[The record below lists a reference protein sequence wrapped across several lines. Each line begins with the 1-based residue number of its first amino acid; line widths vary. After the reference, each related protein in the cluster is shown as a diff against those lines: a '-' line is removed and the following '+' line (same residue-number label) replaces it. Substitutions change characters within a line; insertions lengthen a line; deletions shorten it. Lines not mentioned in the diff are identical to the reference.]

1 MQYYHCRWKII
12 TLFFVALT
20 FISSTAS
27 AQDKLLFSGFAFS
40 GNYENRKELYPYS
53 STVELLKSDNGQPL
67 LNKVFYEK
75 IKSRPH
81 EDARLTTELGRI
93 GQGNQITV
101 AFALTYEKVEY
112 MELDGHLLLFL
123 GINANVLAFDRASK
137 QLIAAY
143 PLRIRYHDTVNQRLS
158 DEQIVALFKKLYLTN
173 ELGINPF
180 DEWLNKFAGITFKG
194 RHTKYLQV
202 KNIDIEPEALKMVTA
217 NNQSPKALKNL
228 IANELE
234 SSIASTNNIP
244 IIPWSP
250 GEVVGRVMALRFC
263 DGNTFNLN
271 LPNPDYEVDFAL
283 RAFRGTEVEG
293 AYSKQKIYRT
303 LGTIKI
309 YEPGSK
315 KYLLNENIYNT
326 QIVTLAKAYD
336 AKIEDWEQY
345 KKTLNELLY
354 DTSKQFSSVN
364 SGWIKEHAS
373 RGAEAINTFHD
384 ASKIIDQ
391 LK

>member
-1 MQYYHCRWKII
+1 MRYYSLKII
-12 TLFFVALT
+12 TLIFIALT
-20 FISSTAS
+20 FLSSIAS

-40 GNYENRKELYPYS
+40 GNFENRKELYPYS
-53 STVELLKSDNGQPL
+53 SQIELLKSDNGQPL

-75 IKSRPH
+75 IRSRPS

-123 GINANVLAFDRASK
+123 GINANVLAFDRATK

-143 PLRIRYHDTVNQRLS
+143 PLRIRYHDTVNHRLNN
-158 DEQIVALFKKLYLTN
+158 EEIVGLFKRLYLTN

-180 DEWLNKFAGITFKG
+180 DEWLNRFAQISFKG
-194 RHTKYLQV
+194 RYTKYLQV
-202 KNIDIEPEALKMVTA
+202 KKIDIEPEALTFISA

-263 DGNTFNLN
+263 DGNTFMLN
-271 LPNPDYEVDFAL
+271 LPNPDFEVDFSL

-293 AYSKQKIYRT
+293 SYSKQKVYRV

-309 YEPGSK
+309 LQSDIK
-315 KYLLNENIYNT
+315 KYHLNENIYNT
-326 QIVTLAKAYD
+326 QIVTLARAYD
-336 AKIEDWEQY
+336 AKVEDWEQY

-354 DTSKQFSSVN
+354 ETSKQFSNVN

-373 RGAEAINTFHD
+373 RGSEAVNTFRD
-384 ASKIIDQ
+384 ASHLIDQ

>member
-1 MQYYHCRWKII
+1 MHYYRWKIA
-12 TLFFVALT
+12 TLLFMVLAFV
-20 FISSTAS
+20 SSTVS

-53 STVELLKSDNGQPL
+53 SQIELLKSENGQPL

-75 IKSRPH
+75 IRNRPS

-112 MELDGHLLLFL
+112 MELDGHLLLFI
-123 GINANVLAFDRASK
+123 GINANVLAFDRTSK

-143 PLRIRYHDTVNQRLS
+143 PLRIRYHDSVNHRLS
-158 DEQIVALFKKLYLTN
+158 DAEIVTLYRKLYLTN

-180 DEWLNKFAGITFKG
+180 DEWLNKFAQIAFKG

-202 KNIDIEPEALKMVTA
+202 KDIDIEPEALKYITA
-217 NNQSPKALKNL
+217 NNQSPKSLKNL

-271 LPNPDYEVDFAL
+271 LPNPDYEVDFSL

-293 AYSKQKIYRT
+293 AYAKQKIFRT

-309 YEPGSK
+309 YQPDIK
-315 KYLLNENIYNT
+315 KYHLNENIYNT

-336 AKIEDWEQY
+336 ARVEDWEQY

-354 DTSKQFSSVN
+354 DTSKQFSNVN

-373 RGAEAINTFHD
+373 RGADAIDTFRD

>member
-1 MQYYHCRWKII
+1 MRYYNLKII
-12 TLFFVALT
+12 TLIFIALT
-20 FISSTAS
+20 FISSIAS

-40 GNYENRKELYPYS
+40 GNFENRKELYPYS
-53 STVELLKSDNGQPL
+53 SQIELLKSDNGQPL

-75 IKSRPH
+75 IRSRPSD
-81 EDARLTTELGRI
+81 DARLTTELGRI

-101 AFALTYEKVEY
+101 AFALTYETVEY

-123 GINANVLAFDRASK
+123 GINANVLAFDRATK

-143 PLRIRYHDTVNQRLS
+143 PLRIRYHDTVTHRLS
-158 DEQIVALFKKLYLTN
+158 NEEVVTLFKRLYLTN

-180 DEWLNKFAGITFKG
+180 DEWLNRFAQISFKG
-194 RHTKYLQV
+194 RYTKYLQV
-202 KNIDIEPEALKMVTA
+202 KNITIEPEALTFISA
-217 NNQSPKALKNL
+217 NNQNPKALKNL

-234 SSIASTNNIP
+234 TSIASTNNIP

-263 DGNTFNLN
+263 DGNTFMLN
-271 LPNPDYEVDFAL
+271 MPNPDFEVDFSL
-283 RAFRGTEVEG
+283 RAFRGAEVEG
-293 AYSKQKIYRT
+293 SYSKQKVYRV

-309 YEPGSK
+309 LQSDIK
-315 KYLLNENIYNT
+315 KYYLNENIYNT
-326 QIVTLAKAYD
+326 QIVTLARAYD
-336 AKIEDWEQY
+336 AKVGDWEQY

-354 DTSKQFSSVN
+354 ETSKQFSNVN
-364 SGWIKEHAS
+364 SGWIREHAS
-373 RGAEAINTFHD
+373 RGSDAIDTFRD
-384 ASKIIDQ
+384 ASHIIDQ

>member
-1 MQYYHCRWKII
+1 MRYSILQII
-12 TLFFVALT
+12 TLIFTALI
-20 FISSTAS
+20 FISSTAT

-53 STVELLKSDNGQPL
+53 SKIEFLKSENGQPL
-67 LNKVFYEK
+67 LNKVFNEK
-75 IKSRPH
+75 IKSRPN
-81 EDARLTTELGRI
+81 EDARLTSELGRI

-143 PLRIRYHDTVNQRLS
+143 PLRIRYHDTVNERQS
-158 DEQIVALFKKLYLTN
+158 DEQILTLFKKLYLTN

-180 DEWLNKFAGITFKG
+180 DEWLNKFSEIKFKG
-194 RHTKYLQV
+194 RYTKYLQV
-202 KNIDIEPEALKMVTA
+202 KNIDIEPEALKMIA
-217 NNQSPKALKNL
+217 LHNEKPKALKNL

-263 DGNTFNLN
+263 DGNTFMLN
-271 LPNPDYEVDFAL
+271 LPNPDYEVDFTL

-293 AYSKQKIYRT
+293 AYSLQKIYRT

-309 YEPGSK
+309 YQPDIK
-315 KYLLNENIYNT
+315 KYHLNENIYNT

-336 AKIEDWEQY
+336 AKVEDWEQY

-373 RGAEAINTFHD
+373 RGAEAIDTFRD

>member
-1 MQYYHCRWKII
+1 MRYSILQII
-12 TLFFVALT
+12 TLIFTALT
-20 FISSTAS
+20 FISSTAT

-53 STVELLKSDNGQPL
+53 SKIEFLKSENGQPL
-67 LNKVFYEK
+67 LNKVFNEK
-75 IKSRPH
+75 IKSRPN
-81 EDARLTTELGRI
+81 EDARLTSELGRI

-143 PLRIRYHDTVNQRLS
+143 PLRIRYHDTVNERQS
-158 DEQIVALFKKLYLTN
+158 DEQILTLFKKLYLTN

-180 DEWLNKFAGITFKG
+180 DEWLNKFSEIKFKG
-194 RHTKYLQV
+194 RYTKYLQV
-202 KNIDIEPEALKMVTA
+202 KNIDIEPEALKMIA
-217 NNQSPKALKNL
+217 LHNEKPKALKNL

-263 DGNTFNLN
+263 DGNTFMLN
-271 LPNPDYEVDFAL
+271 LPNPDYEVDFTL

-293 AYSKQKIYRT
+293 AYSLQKIYRT

-309 YEPGSK
+309 YQPDIK
-315 KYLLNENIYNT
+315 KYHLNENIYNT

-336 AKIEDWEQY
+336 AKVEDWEQY

-373 RGAEAINTFHD
+373 RGAEAIDTFRD

>member
-1 MQYYHCRWKII
+1 MRYSILQII
-12 TLFFVALT
+12 TLIFTALT
-20 FISSTAS
+20 FISSTAT

-53 STVELLKSDNGQPL
+53 SKIEFLKSENGQPL
-67 LNKVFYEK
+67 LNKVFNEK
-75 IKSRPH
+75 IKSRPN
-81 EDARLTTELGRI
+81 EDARLTSELGRI

-143 PLRIRYHDTVNQRLS
+143 PLRIRYHDTVNERQS
-158 DEQIVALFKKLYLTN
+158 DEQILTLFKKLYLTN

-180 DEWLNKFAGITFKG
+180 DEWLNKFSEIKFKG
-194 RHTKYLQV
+194 RYTKYLQV
-202 KNIDIEPEALKMVTA
+202 KNIDIEPEALKMIA
-217 NNQSPKALKNL
+217 LHNEKPKALKNL

-250 GEVVGRVMALRFC
+250 GEVVGRVMALRFF
-263 DGNTFNLN
+263 DGNTFMLN
-271 LPNPDYEVDFAL
+271 LPNPDYEVDFTL

-293 AYSKQKIYRT
+293 AYSLQKIYRT

-309 YEPGSK
+309 YQPDIK
-315 KYLLNENIYNT
+315 KYHLNENIYNT

-336 AKIEDWEQY
+336 AKVEDWEQY

-373 RGAEAINTFHD
+373 RGAEAIDTFRD

>member
-1 MQYYHCRWKII
+1 MRYYSLKII
-12 TLFFVALT
+12 TLLFIALT
-20 FISSTAS
+20 SISAIAS

-40 GNYENRKELYPYS
+40 GNFENRKELYPYS
-53 STVELLKSDNGQPL
+53 SQIELLKSDNGQAL
-67 LNKVFYEK
+67 LNKVFYDK
-75 IKSRPH
+75 IKNRPN

-101 AFALTYEKVEY
+101 AFALTYETVEY

-123 GINANVLAFDRASK
+123 GINANVLAFDRATK

-143 PLRIRYHDTVNQRLS
+143 PLRIRYHDTVNHRLNN
-158 DEQIVALFKKLYLTN
+158 EEIVALFKRLYLTN

-180 DEWLNKFAGITFKG
+180 DEWLNRFAQIGFKG
-194 RHTKYLQV
+194 SYTKYLQV
-202 KNIDIEPEALKMVTA
+202 KNIDIEPEALTFISA
-217 NNQSPKALKNL
+217 NKQSPKALKNL

-263 DGNTFNLN
+263 DGNTFMLN
-271 LPNPDYEVDFAL
+271 LPNPDFEVDFAL
-283 RAFRGTEVEG
+283 RAFRGAEVEG
-293 AYSKQKIYRT
+293 SYSKQKVYRV

-309 YEPGSK
+309 LQSDIK
-315 KYLLNENIYNT
+315 KYHLNENIYNT
-326 QIVTLAKAYD
+326 QIVTLARAYD
-336 AKIEDWEQY
+336 AKVEDWEQY

-354 DTSKQFSSVN
+354 ETSKQFSSVN

-373 RGAEAINTFHD
+373 RGSEANDTFRD
-384 ASKIIDQ
+384 ASHIIDQ

>member
-1 MQYYHCRWKII
+1 MRYYNLKII
-12 TLFFVALT
+12 TLIFIALT
-20 FISSTAS
+20 FISSIAS

-40 GNYENRKELYPYS
+40 GNFENRKELYPYS
-53 STVELLKSDNGQPL
+53 SQIELLKSDNGQPL

-75 IKSRPH
+75 IRSRPSD
-81 EDARLTTELGRI
+81 DARLTTELGRI

-101 AFALTYEKVEY
+101 AFALTYETVEY

-123 GINANVLAFDRASK
+123 GINANVLAFDRATK

-143 PLRIRYHDTVNQRLS
+143 PLRIRYHDTVTHRLS
-158 DEQIVALFKKLYLTN
+158 NEEVVALFKRLYLTN

-180 DEWLNKFAGITFKG
+180 DEWLNRFAQISFKG
-194 RHTKYLQV
+194 RYTKYLQV
-202 KNIDIEPEALKMVTA
+202 KNITIEPEALTFISA
-217 NNQSPKALKNL
+217 NNQNPKALKNL

-234 SSIASTNNIP
+234 TSIASTNNIP

-263 DGNTFNLN
+263 DGNTFMLN
-271 LPNPDYEVDFAL
+271 MPNPDFEVDFSL
-283 RAFRGTEVEG
+283 RAFRGADVEG
-293 AYSKQKIYRT
+293 SYSKQKVYRV

-309 YEPGSK
+309 LQSDIK
-315 KYLLNENIYNT
+315 KYYLNENIYNT
-326 QIVTLAKAYD
+326 QIVTLARAYD
-336 AKIEDWEQY
+336 AKVGDWEQY

-354 DTSKQFSSVN
+354 ETSKQFSNVN
-364 SGWIKEHAS
+364 SGWIREHAS
-373 RGAEAINTFHD
+373 RGSDAIDTFRD
-384 ASKIIDQ
+384 ASHIIDQ

>member
-1 MQYYHCRWKII
+1 MRYYSLKII
-12 TLFFVALT
+12 TLLFIALT
-20 FISSTAS
+20 SISAIAS

-40 GNYENRKELYPYS
+40 GNFENRKELYPYS
-53 STVELLKSDNGQPL
+53 SQIELLKSDNGQAL
-67 LNKVFYEK
+67 LNKVFYDK
-75 IKSRPH
+75 IKTRPN

-101 AFALTYEKVEY
+101 AFALTYETVEY

-123 GINANVLAFDRASK
+123 GINANVLAFDRATK

-143 PLRIRYHDTVNQRLS
+143 PLRIRYHDTVNHRLNN
-158 DEQIVALFKKLYLTN
+158 EEIVALFKRLYLTN

-180 DEWLNKFAGITFKG
+180 DEWLNRFAQIGFKG
-194 RHTKYLQV
+194 SYTKYLQV
-202 KNIDIEPEALKMVTA
+202 KNIDIEPEALTFISA
-217 NNQSPKALKNL
+217 NKQSPKALKNL

-263 DGNTFNLN
+263 DGNTFMLN
-271 LPNPDYEVDFAL
+271 LPNPDFEVDFAL
-283 RAFRGTEVEG
+283 RAFRGAEVEG
-293 AYSKQKIYRT
+293 SYSKQKVYRV

-309 YEPGSK
+309 LQSDIK
-315 KYLLNENIYNT
+315 KYHLNENIYNT
-326 QIVTLAKAYD
+326 QIVTLARAYD
-336 AKIEDWEQY
+336 AKVEDWEQY

-354 DTSKQFSSVN
+354 ETSKQFSSVN

-373 RGAEAINTFHD
+373 RGSEANDTFRD
-384 ASKIIDQ
+384 ASHIIDQ

>member
-1 MQYYHCRWKII
+1 MRYYNLKII
-12 TLFFVALT
+12 TLIFIALT
-20 FISSTAS
+20 FISSIAS

-40 GNYENRKELYPYS
+40 GNFENRKELYPYS
-53 STVELLKSDNGQPL
+53 SQIELLKSDNGQPL

-75 IKSRPH
+75 IRSRPSD
-81 EDARLTTELGRI
+81 DARLTTELGRI

-101 AFALTYEKVEY
+101 AFALTYETVEY

-123 GINANVLAFDRASK
+123 GINANVLAFDRATK

-143 PLRIRYHDTVNQRLS
+143 PLRIRYHDTVTHRLS
-158 DEQIVALFKKLYLTN
+158 NEEVVALFKRLYLTN

-180 DEWLNKFAGITFKG
+180 DEWLNRFAQISFKG
-194 RHTKYLQV
+194 RYTKYLQV
-202 KNIDIEPEALKMVTA
+202 KNIAIEPEALTFISA
-217 NNQSPKALKNL
+217 NNQNPKALKNL

-234 SSIASTNNIP
+234 TSIASTNNIP

-263 DGNTFNLN
+263 DGNTFMLN
-271 LPNPDYEVDFAL
+271 MPNPDFEVDFSL
-283 RAFRGTEVEG
+283 RAFRGAEVEG
-293 AYSKQKIYRT
+293 SYSKQKVYRV

-309 YEPGSK
+309 LQSDIK
-315 KYLLNENIYNT
+315 KYYLNENIYNT
-326 QIVTLAKAYD
+326 QIVTLARAYD
-336 AKIEDWEQY
+336 AKVGDWEQY

-354 DTSKQFSSVN
+354 ETSKQFSNVN
-364 SGWIKEHAS
+364 SGWIREHAS
-373 RGAEAINTFHD
+373 RGSDAIDTFRD
-384 ASKIIDQ
+384 ASHIIDQ

>member
-1 MQYYHCRWKII
+1 MHYYRWKIA
-12 TLFFVALT
+12 TLLFMVLAFV
-20 FISSTAS
+20 SSTVS

-53 STVELLKSDNGQPL
+53 YQIELLKSENGQPL

-75 IKSRPH
+75 IRNRPS

-112 MELDGHLLLFL
+112 MELDGHLLLFI
-123 GINANVLAFDRASK
+123 GINANVLAFDRTSK

-143 PLRIRYHDTVNQRLS
+143 PLRIRYLDSVNHRLS
-158 DEQIVALFKKLYLTN
+158 DAEIVTLYRKLYLTN

-180 DEWLNKFAGITFKG
+180 DEWLNKFAQIAFKG

-202 KNIDIEPEALKMVTA
+202 KDIDIEPEALKFITA

-271 LPNPDYEVDFAL
+271 LPNPDYEVDFSL

-293 AYSKQKIYRT
+293 AYAKQKIFRT
-303 LGTIKI
+303 LRTIKI
-309 YEPGSK
+309 YQPDIK
-315 KYLLNENIYNT
+315 KYHLNENIYNT

-336 AKIEDWEQY
+336 ARVEDWEQY

-354 DTSKQFSSVN
+354 DTSKQFSNVN

-373 RGAEAINTFHD
+373 RGADAIDTFRD

>member
-1 MQYYHCRWKII
+1 MRYYSLKII
-12 TLFFVALT
+12 TLLFIALT
-20 FISSTAS
+20 SISAIAS

-40 GNYENRKELYPYS
+40 GNFENRKELYPYS
-53 STVELLKSDNGQPL
+53 SQIELLKSENGQAL
-67 LNKVFYEK
+67 LNKVFYDK
-75 IKSRPH
+75 IKNRPN

-101 AFALTYEKVEY
+101 AFALTYETVEY

-123 GINANVLAFDRASK
+123 GINANVLAFDRATK

-143 PLRIRYHDTVNQRLS
+143 PLRIRYHDTVNHRLNN
-158 DEQIVALFKKLYLTN
+158 EEIVALFKRLYLTN

-180 DEWLNKFAGITFKG
+180 DEWLNRFAQIGFKG
-194 RHTKYLQV
+194 SYTKYLQV
-202 KNIDIEPEALKMVTA
+202 KNIDIEPEALTFISA
-217 NNQSPKALKNL
+217 NKQSPKALKNL

-263 DGNTFNLN
+263 DGNTFMLN
-271 LPNPDYEVDFAL
+271 LPNPDFEVDFAL
-283 RAFRGTEVEG
+283 RAFRGAEVEG
-293 AYSKQKIYRT
+293 SYSKQKVYRV

-309 YEPGSK
+309 LQSDIK
-315 KYLLNENIYNT
+315 KYHLNENIYNT
-326 QIVTLAKAYD
+326 QIVTLARAYD
-336 AKIEDWEQY
+336 AKVEDWEQY

-354 DTSKQFSSVN
+354 ETSKQFSSVN

-373 RGAEAINTFHD
+373 RGSEANDTFRD
-384 ASKIIDQ
+384 ASHIIDQ

>member
-1 MQYYHCRWKII
+1 MRYFRLNII
-12 TLFFVALT
+12 TLISIALT

-40 GNYENRKELYPYS
+40 GNFENRKELYPYS
-53 STVELLKSDNGQPL
+53 SQIELLKSENGQPL
-67 LNKVFYEK
+67 LNKAFYEK
-75 IKSRPH
+75 IRSRPN

-101 AFALTYEKVEY
+101 AFALTYESVEY

-123 GINANVLAFDRASK
+123 GINANVLAFDRATK

-143 PLRIRYHDTVNQRLS
+143 PLRIRYHDTVNHRLS
-158 DEQIVALFKKLYLTN
+158 NEEIVGLFKRLYLSN

-180 DEWLNKFAGITFKG
+180 DEWLNRFSQISFNG

-202 KNIDIEPEALKMVTA
+202 KNIAIEPEALTFISD

-263 DGNTFNLN
+263 DGNTFMLN
-271 LPNPDYEVDFAL
+271 LPNPDYEVDFSL
-283 RAFRGTEVEG
+283 RAFRGAEVEG
-293 AYSKQKIYRT
+293 SYSKQKVYRV

-309 YEPGSK
+309 LQSDIK
-315 KYLLNENIYNT
+315 KYYLNENIYNT

-336 AKIEDWEQY
+336 AKVENWEQY

-354 DTSKQFSSVN
+354 ETSKQFSNVN

-373 RGAEAINTFHD
+373 RGSEAIDTFRD
-384 ASKIIDQ
+384 ASHIIDQ

>member
-1 MQYYHCRWKII
+1 MRYYNLKII
-12 TLFFVALT
+12 TLIFIALT
-20 FISSTAS
+20 FISSIAS

-40 GNYENRKELYPYS
+40 GNFENRKELYPYS
-53 STVELLKSDNGQPL
+53 SQIELLKSDNGQPL

-75 IKSRPH
+75 IRSRPSD
-81 EDARLTTELGRI
+81 DARLTTELGRI

-101 AFALTYEKVEY
+101 AFALTYETVEY

-123 GINANVLAFDRASK
+123 GINANVLAFDRATK

-143 PLRIRYHDTVNQRLS
+143 PLRIRYHDTVTHRLS
-158 DEQIVALFKKLYLTN
+158 NEEVVALFKRLYLTN

-180 DEWLNKFAGITFKG
+180 DEWLNRFAQISFKG
-194 RHTKYLQV
+194 RYTKYLQV
-202 KNIDIEPEALKMVTA
+202 KNITIEPEALTFISA
-217 NNQSPKALKNL
+217 NNQNPKALKNL

-234 SSIASTNNIP
+234 TSIASTNNIP

-263 DGNTFNLN
+263 DGNTFMLN
-271 LPNPDYEVDFAL
+271 MPNPDFEVDFSL
-283 RAFRGTEVEG
+283 RAFRGAEVEG
-293 AYSKQKIYRT
+293 SYSKQKVYRV

-309 YEPGSK
+309 LQSDIK
-315 KYLLNENIYNT
+315 KYYLNENIYNT
-326 QIVTLAKAYD
+326 QIVTLARAYD
-336 AKIEDWEQY
+336 AKVGDWEQY

-354 DTSKQFSSVN
+354 ETSKQFSNVN
-364 SGWIKEHAS
+364 SGWIREHAS
-373 RGAEAINTFHD
+373 RGSDAIDTFRD
-384 ASKIIDQ
+384 ASHIIDQ

>member
-1 MQYYHCRWKII
+1 MRYYHSRWKRI
-12 TLFFVALT
+12 TLLFVVLT
-20 FISSTAS
+20 FFSLTAA

-40 GNYENRKELYPYS
+40 GNYENRNELYPYS
-53 STVELLKSDNGQPL
+53 SKVEFLKSENGQPL

-75 IKSRPH
+75 ITTRPH
-81 EDARLTTELGRI
+81 EEARVTTELGRI

-158 DEQIVALFKKLYLTN
+158 DEQIVTLFKKLYLTN

-180 DEWLNKFAGITFKG
+180 DEWLNKFADLQFKG
-194 RHTKYLQV
+194 GHTKYLQV

-217 NNQSPKALKNL
+217 NNQNPKALKNL

-263 DGNTFNLN
+263 DGNTFTLN
-271 LPNPDYEVDFAL
+271 LPNPDYEVDFSL
-283 RAFRGTEVEG
+283 RAFRGTEVDG

-309 YEPGSK
+309 FQPDVK
-315 KYLLNENIYNT
+315 KYLFNENIYNT

-336 AKIEDWEQY
+336 ARIEDWEQY

-354 DTSKQFSSVN
+354 DTSKQFSNVN
-364 SGWIKEHAS
+364 SSWIKEHAS
-373 RGAEAINTFHD
+373 RGAEAIDSFRD
-384 ASKIIDQ
+384 ASTIIDQ

>member
-1 MQYYHCRWKII
+1 MRYYSLKII
-12 TLFFVALT
+12 TLLFIALT
-20 FISSTAS
+20 SISAIAS

-40 GNYENRKELYPYS
+40 GNFENRKELYPYS
-53 STVELLKSDNGQPL
+53 SQIELLKSENGQAL
-67 LNKVFYEK
+67 LNKVFYDK
-75 IKSRPH
+75 IKTRPN

-101 AFALTYEKVEY
+101 AFALTYETVEY

-123 GINANVLAFDRASK
+123 GINANVLAFDRATK

-143 PLRIRYHDTVNQRLS
+143 PLRIRYHDTVNHRLNN
-158 DEQIVALFKKLYLTN
+158 EEIVALFKRLYLTN

-180 DEWLNKFAGITFKG
+180 DEWLNRFAQIGFKG
-194 RHTKYLQV
+194 SYTKYLQV
-202 KNIDIEPEALKMVTA
+202 KNIDIEPEALTFISA
-217 NNQSPKALKNL
+217 NKQSPKALKNL

-263 DGNTFNLN
+263 DGNTFMLN
-271 LPNPDYEVDFAL
+271 LPNPDFEVDFAL
-283 RAFRGTEVEG
+283 RAFRGAEVEG
-293 AYSKQKIYRT
+293 SYSKQKVYRV

-309 YEPGSK
+309 LQSDIK
-315 KYLLNENIYNT
+315 KYHLNENIYNT
-326 QIVTLAKAYD
+326 QIVTLARAYD
-336 AKIEDWEQY
+336 AKVEDWEQY

-354 DTSKQFSSVN
+354 ETSKQFSSVN

-373 RGAEAINTFHD
+373 RGSEANDTFRD
-384 ASKIIDQ
+384 ASHIIDQ

>member
-1 MQYYHCRWKII
+1 MHIYRRQLILMLI
-12 TLFFVALT
+12 TVFSCV
-20 FISSTAS
+20 SSLAS

-53 STVELLKSDNGQPL
+53 SQIELLKSENGQPL

-75 IKSRPH
+75 VKARPN

-93 GQGNQITV
+93 GQGNQIAV

-123 GINANVLAFDRASK
+123 GINANVLAFDRATK

-158 DEQIVALFKKLYLTN
+158 DEQITSLFKKLYLTN

-180 DEWLNKFAGITFKG
+180 DEWLNKFAQIKFKG
-194 RHTKYLQV
+194 RYTKYLQV
-202 KNIDIEPEALKMVTA
+202 KNIDIEPEALKRAAA
-217 NNQSPKALKNL
+217 NNQGPKALKNL

-250 GEVVGRVMALRFC
+250 GEVVGRVMAMRFC

-271 LPNPDYEVDFAL
+271 LPNPDYEVDFSL

-293 AYSKQKIYRT
+293 AYSRQKIYRV

-309 YEPGSK
+309 FQPDIK
-315 KYLLNENIYNT
+315 KYHLNENIYNT

-336 AKIEDWEQY
+336 ARVENWEQY

-354 DTSKQFSSVN
+354 DTSKQFSAVN
-364 SGWIKEHAS
+364 SGWMKEHAS
-373 RGAEAINTFHD
+373 RGGEAIDSFRDT
-384 ASKIIDQ
+384 SKLFDQ

>member
-1 MQYYHCRWKII
+1 MRYSILQII
-12 TLFFVALT
+12 SLIFTALI
-20 FISSTAS
+20 FISSTAT

-53 STVELLKSDNGQPL
+53 SKIEFLKSENGQPL
-67 LNKVFYEK
+67 LNKVFNEK
-75 IKSRPH
+75 IKSRPN
-81 EDARLTTELGRI
+81 EDARLTSELGRI

-143 PLRIRYHDTVNQRLS
+143 PLRIRYHDTVNERQS
-158 DEQIVALFKKLYLTN
+158 DEQILTLFKKLYLTN

-180 DEWLNKFAGITFKG
+180 DEWLNKFSEIKFKG
-194 RHTKYLQV
+194 RYTKYLQV
-202 KNIDIEPEALKMVTA
+202 KNIDIEPEALKMIA
-217 NNQSPKALKNL
+217 LHNEKPKALKNL

-263 DGNTFNLN
+263 DGNTFMLN
-271 LPNPDYEVDFAL
+271 LPNPDYEVDFTL

-293 AYSKQKIYRT
+293 AYSLQKIYRT

-309 YEPGSK
+309 YQPDIK
-315 KYLLNENIYNT
+315 KYHLNENIYNT

-336 AKIEDWEQY
+336 AKVEDWEQY

-373 RGAEAINTFHD
+373 RGAEAIDTFRD

>member
-1 MQYYHCRWKII
+1 MRYYNLKII
-12 TLFFVALT
+12 TLIFIALT
-20 FISSTAS
+20 FISSIAS

-40 GNYENRKELYPYS
+40 GNFENRKELYPYS
-53 STVELLKSDNGQPL
+53 SQIELLKSDNGQPL

-75 IKSRPH
+75 IRSRPSD
-81 EDARLTTELGRI
+81 DARLTTELGRI

-101 AFALTYEKVEY
+101 AFALTYETVEY

-123 GINANVLAFDRASK
+123 GINANVLAFDRATK

-143 PLRIRYHDTVNQRLS
+143 PLRIRYHDTVTHRLS
-158 DEQIVALFKKLYLTN
+158 NEEVVTLFKRLYLTN

-180 DEWLNKFAGITFKG
+180 DEWLNRFAQISFKG
-194 RHTKYLQV
+194 RYTKYLQV
-202 KNIDIEPEALKMVTA
+202 KNITIEPEALTFISA
-217 NNQSPKALKNL
+217 NNQNPKALKNL

-234 SSIASTNNIP
+234 TSIASTNNIP

-263 DGNTFNLN
+263 DGNTFMLN
-271 LPNPDYEVDFAL
+271 MPNPDFEVDFSL
-283 RAFRGTEVEG
+283 RAFRGAEVEG
-293 AYSKQKIYRT
+293 SYSKQKVYRV

-309 YEPGSK
+309 LQSDIK
-315 KYLLNENIYNT
+315 KYYLNENIYNT
-326 QIVTLAKAYD
+326 LIVTLARAYD
-336 AKIEDWEQY
+336 AKVGDWEQY

-354 DTSKQFSSVN
+354 ETSKQFSNVN
-364 SGWIKEHAS
+364 SGWIREHAS
-373 RGAEAINTFHD
+373 RGSDAIDTFRD
-384 ASKIIDQ
+384 ASHIIDQ